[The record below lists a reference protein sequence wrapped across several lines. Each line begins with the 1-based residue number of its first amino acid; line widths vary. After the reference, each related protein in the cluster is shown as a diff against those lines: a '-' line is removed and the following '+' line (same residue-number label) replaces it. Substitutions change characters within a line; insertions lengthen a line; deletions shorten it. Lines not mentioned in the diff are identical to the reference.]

1 MTAGLGT
8 ESWTSRRMERGEG
21 NKLGKV
27 FVLVCLLFVCLSV
40 GLSVISLFEVKAV
53 YVMCIGVKHKSSLIM
68 KNIKVETRKLV
79 NHGSHYTMKLYQC
92 EEGEEEVSSKMNFKN
107 YINK

>member
-1 MTAGLGT
+1 M
-8 ESWTSRRMERGEG
+8 
-21 NKLGKV
+21 V
-27 FVLVCLLFVCLSV
+27 
-40 GLSVISLFEVKAV
+40 
-53 YVMCIGVKHKSSLIM
+53 
-68 KNIKVETRKLV
+68 NIKVETRKLV

>member
-1 MTAGLGT
+1 M
-8 ESWTSRRMERGEG
+8 
-21 NKLGKV
+21 
-27 FVLVCLLFVCLSV
+27 FVCLYDCLSV